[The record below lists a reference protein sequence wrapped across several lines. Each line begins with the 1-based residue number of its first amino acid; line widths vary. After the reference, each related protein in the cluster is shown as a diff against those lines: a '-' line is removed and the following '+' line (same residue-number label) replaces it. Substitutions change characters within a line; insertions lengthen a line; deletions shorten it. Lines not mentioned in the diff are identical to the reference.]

1 VTVLANPLAI
11 GIGLVM
17 IVVIMAMA
25 FVGFRSRRDR
35 GADLGEV
42 SSQWVMEH
50 RMGPGHDSSRWNQ
63 R

>member
-1 VTVLANPLAI
+1 MNVFVNVLAISVGLVT
-11 GIGLVM
+11 IGL
-17 IVVIMAMA
+17 IIA
-25 FVGFRSRRDR
+25 FVVLRSRRER

-50 RMGPGHDSSRWNQ
+50 RSASGHDSSRWNQ

>member
-1 VTVLANPLAI
+1 MNVFVSPL
-11 GIGLVM
+11 GIGLAIT
-17 IVVIMAMA
+17 IVALIVA
-25 FVGFRSRRDR
+25 FVALRARRER

-50 RMGPGHDSSRWNQ
+50 RSASGHDSSRWNQ